1 MSWVSKKLKYIE
13 LNGPSDKE
21 LKDIEAD
28 YGLQESVNDLMLA
41 ENDDLLDENDDD
53 LDLQL
58 IADIPII
65 GPSEW

>member
-28 YGLQESVNDLMLA
+28 YALQESVNDLMLDNLHCAVTSVPVNNKQRA
-41 ENDDLLDENDDD
+41 EISN
-53 LDLQL
+53 
-58 IADIPII
+58 IRMKARRT
-65 GPSEW
+65 